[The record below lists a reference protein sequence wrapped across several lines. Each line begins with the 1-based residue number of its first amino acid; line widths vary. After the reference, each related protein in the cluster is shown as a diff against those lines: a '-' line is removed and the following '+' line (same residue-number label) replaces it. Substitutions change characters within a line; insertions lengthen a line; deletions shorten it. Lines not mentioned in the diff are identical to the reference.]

1 MGKLEYDFREGLDG
15 TKRVYHDDRWC
26 NCVEFWGYIG
36 YLLATWCWM
45 AGWFALFLHAWL
57 EDRVVTFWVFVGVWF
72 GFLIF
77 LIGGFMIPNL
87 CKYYSARAERR
98 RLKEEA
104 RLAKEKNLPAQTT
117 EKKED
122 NVNVKPVDKKDPNTI
137 VLNDKPEENEKIKNE
152 QKDPESELNQ
162 NDEKK
167 VANAN

>member
-1 MGKLEYDFREGLDG
+1 MGKIEYDFREGLDG

-36 YLLATWCWM
+36 YLLATWIWM

-87 CKYYSARAERR
+87 CKYYKERSERR
-98 RLKEEA
+98 KIKEAA
-104 RLAKEKNLPAQTT
+104 RLAKEKNLSLSAV
-117 EKKED
+117 EKKKEEE
-122 NVNVKPVDKKDPNTI
+122 KPVDKKDPNQII
-137 VLNDKPEENEKIKNE
+137 VNDKPEETNKIKASEN
-152 QKDPESELNQ
+152 DPEAELNK
-162 NDEKK
+162 NEEKK
-167 VANAN
+167 N